1 MVVIVVMVMMA
12 MIFIR
17 RLYIEMRRC
26 DPAFVSRLTLEI
38 IFIGYSEFLQFFFD
52 LGKRYA
58 AVDER
63 TKQHIAADARKTV

>member
-1 MVVIVVMVMMA
+1 MRMIMMMVMMT
-12 MIFIR
+12 IRFIR
-17 RLYIEMRRC
+17 RFYIEMRRC
-26 DPAFVSRLTLEI
+26 DPAFVSRLACEI

-52 LGKRYA
+52 LSKRYA